1 MLFRPGSLSM
11 GTEQLIAP
19 FLGGQGASRG
29 QSDGPEEET
38 HPGISSSLRGA
49 AGLAGGSVPGN
60 VSSESR

>member
-1 MLFRPGSLSM
+1 M
-11 GTEQLIAP
+11 GTEQLIVP
-19 FLGGQGASRG
+19 LLGDQGASRG

-60 VSSESR
+60 ASSESR